1 MNNRSK
7 NVLYSIILFVSV
19 FAVWWYRKNQVPVL
33 MRMEGE
39 TMGTTYHISYFDGK
53 KRDFKKSVDS
63 ILVLVNQSINT
74 YDSASEVSRFNRGN
88 GIKFSLPYLLPPL
101 RKAQEVVKASHGA
114 FDPTVMPLVNAW
126 GFGPVKGKPI
136 PTDKQVD
143 SIRSFIGFEKIQ
155 FSGDSLW
162 KIDPRAQLDF
172 GGIGQGYGADV
183 VSDFL
188 KSKGI
193 NNMLIELGGEGMAVG
208 RNLEKNKPW
217 ELGILDPQSTRD
229 SLFYKAYV
237 SLENKGY
244 STSGNYFNY
253 REVNGQKFSHTIDP
267 ETGHPVQ
274 RSILSASVFAR
285 DCMTADA
292 WATAFMV
299 MGHEKAFKILNDHP
313 ELNVFFVYSEADGK
327 INTFSSEGIKSLIT
341 TDP

>member
-7 NVLYSIILFVSV
+7 NVLYSIILFVAV
-19 FAVWWYRKNQVPVL
+19 FVVWWYRKNQVPVL

-88 GIKFSLPYLLPPL
+88 GIRFSLPYLLPPL

-313 ELNVFFVYSEADGK
+313 ELNVFFMYSEADGK